1 VAHEGYR
8 PNWLTDDVEMVQEVA
23 RRFFKTEFSPNIEG
37 WREKGCIDRSLWTS
51 AGALGLLGASLPEEY
66 GGGNSKA
73 LMAAVLLE
81 QGRAG
86 DASWGISV
94 QNYVCHYILAYGT
107 QEQKERWLPGM
118 ARGEIVA
125 AVAMTEPGAGSDL
138 KELRT
143 TARRDGASY
152 VVSGQK
158 TFISNGQTAD
168 LICVAAKTNPAAGAK
183 GISLVI
189 VEAGTAN
196 FRRGRALKKI
206 GLHAADTSEL
216 FFDDVVV
223 PADNLLGQEEGRG
236 FQQLMSQLPW
246 ERLSIAIRCV
256 GMAEY
261 ALTHT
266 MEHVTSRK
274 MFGGTLFDQQNS
286 QFKLAEARTK
296 LQTMRFFVD
305 SCLDRLVAGQL
316 DIATAA
322 MCKLHCSQAINEI
335 VDECLQLHGGYGFM
349 EEYAIARLYGD
360 VRAQKIY
367 GGANEVMKL
376 LVARDLATNG
386 L

>member
-1 VAHEGYR
+1 MTEESSR
-8 PNWLTDDVEMVQEVA
+8 PRWLTDDVVMLQEVA
-23 RRFFKTEFSPNIEG
+23 HRFFNTEFAPHLDE
-37 WREKGCIDRSLWTS
+37 WREKGCIDRAVWKS
-51 AGALGLLGASLPEEY
+51 AGALGLLGASLPEQY
-66 GGGNSKA
+66 GGGDSKA
-73 LMAAVLLE
+73 MMAAVLLE
-81 QGRAG
+81 QGRVG

-107 QEQKERWLPGM
+107 EEQKARWLPGM
-118 ARGEIVA
+118 ASGDIIA

-138 KELRT
+138 KELKT
-143 TARRDGASY
+143 TARRDGDTY

-168 LICVAAKTNPAAGAK
+168 LICVAAKTDPNAGAK

-189 VEAGTAN
+189 VEADMPN
-196 FRRGRALKKI
+196 FRRGRPLKKI

-223 PADNLLGQEEGRG
+223 PADNLLGQVEGQG
-236 FQQLMSQLPW
+236 FLQLMSQLPW

-261 ALTHT
+261 AISQTV
-266 MEHVTSRK
+266 EHVCSRK
-274 MFGGTLFDQQNS
+274 MFGGTLFDQQNT

-296 LQTMRFFVD
+296 LQSMRFFVD
-305 SCLDRLVAGQL
+305 SCLDRLVVGQL
-316 DIATAA
+316 DVATAA

-349 EEYAIARLYGD
+349 EEYAIAKLYGD

-376 LVARDLATNG
+376 LVARNLASHG